1 MYVSLKDLDTIAELS
16 AFVDGALESA
26 DDAEY
31 WGGLSAIVDKL
42 QQKMIQQRDRDTDKR
57 LAKKYKVFNQIKNE
71 L

>member
-31 WGGLSAIVDKL
+31 WGGLSARVDKL
-42 QQKMIQQRDRDTDKR
+42 QQKMIRQRDRDFDKR
-57 LAKKYKVFNQIKNE
+57 LVKKYKVLRGLSNG
-71 L
+71 